1 MQKLWTYLVK
11 SNKCSDYYYFTNNG
25 KIFTS
30 NMRYKGGIIMI
41 PNKQCMKDILKFI
54 SENAK
59 VRVDNMGFHNITIS
73 TLNVTTLLDKM
84 SKEGERPIDEVAY
97 NFLQC
102 YYNEFINVNI
112 KFQQGMIQSATSDII
127 GITFAGVDFLNQN

>member
-1 MQKLWTYLVK
+1 
-11 SNKCSDYYYFTNNG
+11 
-25 KIFTS
+25 
-30 NMRYKGGIIMI
+30 MI